1 MKRVAM
7 LAGAILFTTCLG
19 AIAQDDLGKNEY
31 MVACAVCHGESAM
44 GDGPFAQ
51 LMNVDVPGL
60 TTLSSQNDGTFPFLS
75 VFMTVDGRTQ
85 VEGHGSPMP
94 VWGERFSASAAE
106 EFGPYGG
113 ELRVRG
119 RILSLV
125 TYLESV
131 QE

>member
-7 LAGAILFTTCLG
+7 LAGAFLFTTCLG
-19 AIAQDDLGKNEY
+19 AIAQEDLGKNEY

-44 GDGPFAQ
+44 GDGSFAQ
-51 LMNVDVPGL
+51 LMNISVPGL
-60 TTLSSQNDGTFPFLS
+60 TTLSSQNDGNFPFLE

-94 VWGERFSASAAE
+94 VWGERFSTSAAE

-113 ELRVRG
+113 ELMVRG

-125 TYLESV
+125 NYLESV